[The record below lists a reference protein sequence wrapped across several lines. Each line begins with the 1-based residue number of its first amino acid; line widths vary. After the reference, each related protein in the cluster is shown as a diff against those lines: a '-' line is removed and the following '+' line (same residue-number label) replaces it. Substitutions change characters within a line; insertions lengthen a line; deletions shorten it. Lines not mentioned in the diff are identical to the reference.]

1 MRESGYSARAGFK
14 DFDRGQIYGRPSY
27 RGIKDLS
34 VDQGFPNL
42 SLSPGLSYPDGFFLL
57 GGMKAGTV
65 AKGEGLH
72 SQISI
77 LRSLFGCWTNHKS
90 EGRAFYPKKEIGS

>member
-65 AKGEGLH
+65 AKGGRLTLTDFDFA
-72 SQISI
+72 IA
-77 LRSLFGCWTNHKS
+77 LRLLDKPQV
-90 EGRAFYPKKEIGS
+90 GRQGVLP